1 MEPGRRVFASFLKV
15 QEAQQ
20 RSLWLAGNHRV
31 YSNHGTE
38 TYPQVPCS
46 TGGHGRCRRNYPR
59 TQFRFTKLVAPITD
73 SEELENTQAQGV
85 SQALLALQISPSIG
99 TIKCIKVIVALLK

>member
-1 MEPGRRVFASFLKV
+1 MGQRRTRKPHATQEDMGLAEEIMPGPSSGSQNPV
-15 QEAQQ
+15 
-20 RSLWLAGNHRV
+20 
-31 YSNHGTE
+31 
-38 TYPQVPCS
+38 VP
-46 TGGHGRCRRNYPR
+46 T
-59 TQFRFTKLVAPITD
+59 TD